1 MTTPDLAHLDITQ
14 LVPQQ
19 GPMCLLSAVKRYD
32 AASIVCQAVSHRD
45 SRNPLRRA
53 NRLPALAGIEY
64 AAQALAAHCALLGGG
79 AGRGLLAGV
88 REVALHVERLDDI
101 EEPLQVRAERLVAD
115 GRHLLY
121 AFALQ
126 AGTRLLLGGRVA
138 VVLDKEHA

>member
-1 MTTPDLAHLDITQ
+1 MSSLASLDIAR

-19 GPMCLLSAVKRYD
+19 GPMCLLAGVERYD
-32 AASIVCQAVSHRD
+32 AQSIVCRADSHRD
-45 SRNPLRRA
+45 ARNPLRRA

-88 REVALHVERLDDI
+88 REVALHAERLDDVQG
-101 EEPLQVRAERLVAD
+101 PLLVRAERLVAD

-121 AFALQ
+121 AFAVE
-126 AGTRLLLGGRVA
+126 AGGRALLSGRLA
-138 VVLDKEHA
+138 VVLDKEQA